1 MLAKGNEQKYE
12 KCYLY
17 NRRQPWPWQC
27 YTQTIHHSTQTVN
40 RSEKYYN
47 QSHSWKYL
55 KLLHFQGP
63 SASVEMPGLSK
74 PDLPLKEFDKVSF
87 TFSLTKKLLNF
98 CHGELN
104 IKVFILVQKNWNNS
118 FSQAELKERLTPTQ
132 YLVTQEHQT
141 EKYAKYIKRLS
152 KI

>member
-1 MLAKGNEQKYE
+1 M
-12 KCYLY
+12 
-17 NRRQPWPWQC
+17 
-27 YTQTIHHSTQTVN
+27 
-40 RSEKYYN
+40 
-47 QSHSWKYL
+47 

-87 TFSLTKKLLNF
+87 TFSLTKKLRFFVMENT
-98 CHGELN
+98 
-104 IKVFILVQKNWNNS
+104 ILRCSFWFEKLNNS

-141 EKYAKYIKRLS
+141 EKYAE
-152 KI
+152 